1 MTRAKVA
8 VTLDVGLLH
17 EIDRRVSAGQF
28 ASRSQAIRTAVAQLL
43 DSERQQ
49 QQLLGELVKLNVAE
63 ERALANEE
71 LAADVPWPTY

>member
-8 VTLDVGLLH
+8 VTLDTGLLH

-28 ASRSQAIRTAVAQLL
+28 TSRSQAIQTAVAQLL
-43 DSERQQ
+43 ESERRH
-49 QQLLGELVKLNVAE
+49 QQLLGELAKLDVAE